1 MIHLLLLS
9 PNNEYKNE
17 ILPLNKGNA
26 KRGIPSMDFDQ
37 TWYIL
42 SP

>member
-26 KRGIPSMDFDQ
+26 MRGV
-37 TWYIL
+37 
-42 SP
+42 SPRLKI